1 MAPRVRESSPSDSL
15 AAKRAFTQPRNH
27 SIANHCTLP
36 LTIPGKYN
44 PFQLLVL
51 ALVESALFV
60 VNSYIGYSLLGVL
73 DIGGAIF
80 IHAFGAFYGLAA
92 REDGNQLNLDS

>member
-1 MAPRVRESSPSDSL
+1 MPHKYL
-15 AAKRAFTQPRNH
+15 NKLHKINLIFF
-27 SIANHCTLP
+27 L
-36 LTIPGKYN
+36 IPGKYN

-60 VNSYIGYSLLGVL
+60 VNAHIGYSILGVL

-80 IHAFGAFYGLAA
+80 IHAFGAFFGLAA
-92 REDGNQLNLDS
+92 REGGIRVNLDSNET